1 MVKVLKSVSQKST
14 KRDSKSKNEAGSTPV
29 KSIFRAANI
38 LQCLDNNIHSVKEI
52 AANCQLSEAT
62 VHRILQTLEESGLV
76 FLEPVEHKYY
86 FGPLFTQLAINR
98 VDVHKFLLTQAY
110 DEVNRMADLFGEFSV
125 FDVEVGMQ
133 VITLMQVPSRFNFSV
148 SRLIKPTY
156 YTSVSKMMMAQK
168 SDAEIEIILKS
179 IEIKP
184 TSKYC
189 VADKENLKE
198 QFRQAR
204 RQGYFISRRESDEG
218 VMGVSVPVKNYMCAA
233 ALSVVG
239 PEIRLDPIIEKVTKE
254 LLASASRISDRL
266 AKNK

>member
-1 MVKVLKSVSQKST
+1 MFKVVKGISQKSLKPNSRSK
-14 KRDSKSKNEAGSTPV
+14 KRGNTTPV
-29 KSIFRAANI
+29 KSISRAAHV
-38 LQCLDNNIHSVKEI
+38 LRCLDDNIHSIKEI
-52 AANCQLSEAT
+52 AESCQLSEAT

-98 VDVHKFLLTQAY
+98 VDAHKFLLTQAY
-110 DEVNRMADLFGEFSV
+110 DEVNRIADLFGEFSV

-148 SRLIKPTY
+148 SRLVKPTY
-156 YTSVSKMMMAQK
+156 YTSVSKMIMAQK
-168 SDAEIEIILKS
+168 TDAEIAMVLKN
-179 IEIKP
+179 IEPKP

-189 VADKENLKE
+189 VTDKEKLKE

-204 RQGYFISRRESDEG
+204 AQGYCISRRESDEG
-218 VMGVSVPVKNYMCAA
+218 VMGVSVPVKNYMCAV

-239 PEIRLDPIIEKVTKE
+239 PEIRLDPIVQKVTKE
-254 LLASASRISDRL
+254 LLVSSRRISDKL
-266 AKNK
+266 SSN